1 MQFIAVTTKDGH
13 VFYVLINYTAESGE
27 DNVYF
32 LNKVD
37 DYDLYALLYAGSEDD
52 ENSSNITP
60 EQAAQAA
67 EEANGRVK
75 PDGGADTADTAETAE
90 SSDDAAEDGEET
102 SPAKS
107 SNMGSIYLVIGVL
120 ALIGVGA
127 GGFFL
132 MKKKKG
138 GKSEV
143 QAETEYDDETEIVEN
158 DDDYPE
164 YLDENK
170 DDE

>member
-1 MQFIAVTTKDGH
+1 M
-13 VFYVLINYTAESGE
+13 
-27 DNVYF
+27 
-32 LNKVD
+32 
-37 DYDLYALLYAGSEDD
+37 
-52 ENSSNITP
+52 
-60 EQAAQAA
+60 
-67 EEANGRVK
+67 K